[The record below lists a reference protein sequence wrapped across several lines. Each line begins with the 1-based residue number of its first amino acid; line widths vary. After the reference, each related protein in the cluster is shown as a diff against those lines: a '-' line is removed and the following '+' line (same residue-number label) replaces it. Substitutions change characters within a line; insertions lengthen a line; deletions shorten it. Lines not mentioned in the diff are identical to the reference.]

1 MKHHQMLDRLV
12 ENALDFLER
21 SLADFDDEPK
31 YSVIHFYAAVELFL
45 KARLLAEHWSLVVA
59 KRQDPDLKKFE
70 SGDFQSVTLD
80 EAADKL
86 DKVLQSPLTP
96 VELSQFRNLAKHRN
110 RMVHFFHDAATA
122 QAQDHLKQQIAI
134 EQLRAWYY
142 LNRLLL
148 ERWDAVFGKWRD
160 DLAKVTAAL
169 KQHHE
174 YLQVIYDHIKPEID
188 EKIAA
193 GSTIENCPLCGFPSA
208 ETEEILGDFKH
219 RDCMVCQFEAQ
230 CLTVD
235 CPDCG
240 HTVIFVGDGFSRC
253 NECGRKLEPRDLVR
267 LLTKDQVGT
276 KDYYETGLPAHCPE
290 CDSYETVVEHGGKLL
305 CTSCFQIYEHEEI
318 HQCAWC
324 GNLNTGDMED
334 SFWAGCVACEGSAGH
349 HRDKDD

>member
-1 MKHHQMLDRLV
+1 MKHEQMLDRLV

-21 SLADFDDEPK
+21 SLADFDKEPK

-45 KARLLAEHWSLVVA
+45 KARLLQEHWSLVVT

-80 EAADKL
+80 EAAEKL

-96 VELSQFRNLAKHRN
+96 AEHSQFRKLAKHRN

-122 QAQDHLKQQIAI
+122 QAQDGLKQEIAI
-134 EQLRAWYY
+134 EQLKAWYY

-148 ERWDAVFGKWRD
+148 ERWDVVFDKWRD
-160 DLAKVTAAL
+160 DLAEVTTAL
-169 KQHHE
+169 RQRHE
-174 YLQVIYDHIKPEID
+174 YLQVIYDHIRPEID
-188 EKIAA
+188 AKIAA
-193 GSTIENCPLCGFPSA
+193 GSTIEDCPLCGFASA
-208 ETEEILGDFKH
+208 ATDEVLGDFKH

-230 CLTVD
+230 CLTVG

-253 NECGRKLEPRDLVR
+253 DACSRKLEPRDLVN

-276 KDYYETGLPAHCPE
+276 KDYFENGLPAHCPD
-290 CDSYETVVEHGGKLL
+290 CDSFETVVEHGGHLL
-305 CTSCFQIYEHEEI
+305 CASCFQIYVQEALHPCE
-318 HQCAWC
+318 WC
-324 GNLNTGDMED
+324 GSLNAGDMED
-334 SFWAGCVACEGSAGH
+334 SLWHGCVGCDGKSGH
-349 HRDKDD
+349 DKDD